1 MSQGYRTGAA
11 SHSHSHLLS
20 DIAADPIEAGLAAI
34 IREVRP
40 GDRLPSERELASRL
54 KVSRTA
60 LRDRLRS
67 LESAGILRRRSGSGT
82 YVEPVN
88 PEGLTRTLAAAVA
101 FCGLPKDS
109 LLTALESLD
118 RQAVRDAAVR
128 ADPAALDRLS
138 VALDTMRHA
147 AEPADALAAHRTFH
161 EVLVEAAGSPAVRF
175 LRTGVLGALRDAGML
190 WPDYTTGETPLA
202 VPTGLYERHERIYQA
217 IARHDP
223 LAAMLAF
230 D

>member
-11 SHSHSHLLS
+11 SHLLS
-20 DIAADPIEAGLAAI
+20 DIAADPIEARLAAI

-82 YVEPVN
+82 YVEAVN
-88 PEGLTRTLAAAVA
+88 PEGLTRTLVAAVA
-101 FCGLPKDS
+101 FSGLPVDS
-109 LLTALESLD
+109 LLTALEALD
-118 RQAVRDAAVR
+118 RQSVLGAAVR
-128 ADPAALDRLS
+128 ADQAALDSLS
-138 VALDTMRHA
+138 AALDAMRHA
-147 AEPADALAAHRTFH
+147 AEPADAMAAHQTFH
-161 EVLVEAAGSPAVRF
+161 EVLVEAAASPAVRF

-190 WPDYTTGETPLA
+190 WPDYSTGDTPLV
-202 VPTGLYERHERIYQA
+202 VPAGLYERHERIYQA

-223 LAAMLAF
+223 SAAMLAF